1 MPQSRIASDRPP
13 QSLIH
18 WGSYGGE
25 ERSNAYARPI
35 EAIEKGEERITDN
48 AVETYKPVSEN
59 EVAFQ

>member
-1 MPQSRIASDRPP
+1 MSALAFFECSTD
-13 QSLIH
+13 L
-18 WGSYGGE
+18 
-25 ERSNAYARPI
+25 AI

>member
-1 MPQSRIASDRPP
+1 LA
-13 QSLIH
+13 
-18 WGSYGGE
+18 
-25 ERSNAYARPI
+25 I